1 MRHVFMQSTG
11 HVCRLD
17 EEDRA
22 EYLPSIPVQPIGYT
36 DAEVILAR
44 LEGEVAPDSWQ
55 GGLNLTYLIGGRLQD
70 GERLE
75 IEVNNKLED
84 RVSSNVI
91 GVIHGAVEPDRYVMF
106 GNHRFVFILHAK

>member
-1 MRHVFMQSTG
+1 MRHVFRRSAG

-17 EEDRA
+17 EADRA
-22 EYLPSIPVQPIGYT
+22 EHLPSIPVQPIGYT

-55 GGLNLTYLIGGRLQD
+55 GGLNLTYLIGGRLKD

-75 IEVNNKLED
+75 ILLINLD
-84 RVSSNVI
+84 
-91 GVIHGAVEPDRYVMF
+91 
-106 GNHRFVFILHAK
+106 NHRYYEVF